1 MFGFGIFGNVTDPM
15 RPERDDPDMIR
26 IRQEKK
32 LLKIQRELAQR
43 TFSFADLISGSNLSV
58 QKQSLAD
65 SAAKEEAK
73 NVKP

>member
-15 RPERDDPDMIR
+15 RPEKDDPDMIR

-43 TFSFADLISGSNLSV
+43 TFGFADLISGSDLYQ
-58 QKQSLAD
+58 QKQSMRD
-65 SAAKEEAK
+65 NKP
-73 NVKP
+73 NV